1 MPDQATMLSRLGEVT
16 AQAQSAAD
24 DYGGLIGSLKATIVE
39 HFGQNGLYAS
49 YVVLAVLVLVVVSR
63 LTKITFSTIKYLIIP
78 SLALAFVVSMM
89 TAYSFLG
96 LLPVTVTVCSLILL
110 FKG

>member
-1 MPDQATMLSRLGEVT
+1 MPTETSIISRLGDAS
-16 AQAQSAAD
+16 AQAQAAAD
-24 DYGGLIGSLKATIVE
+24 DYGGLFGSLKATIIE
-39 HFGQNGLYAS
+39 NFGQNGLYAA
-49 YVVLAVLVLVVVSR
+49 YVVLAVLILVVVSR

-78 SLALAFVVSMM
+78 SLALAFVVSLL

-96 LLPVTVTVCSLILL
+96 LLPVTVTVCSLVLL

>member
-1 MPDQATMLSRLGEVT
+1 MPDQATILSRLGDLS
-16 AQAQSAAD
+16 AQAQTAAD
-24 DYGGLIGSLKATIVE
+24 DYGGLLGSLKAFIVQ

-49 YVVLAVLVLVVVSR
+49 YVVLAVLILVVVSR
-63 LTKITFSTIKYLIIP
+63 LTKITFATIKYLVIP
-78 SLALAFVVSMM
+78 SLALAFVVSLVS
-89 TAYSFLG
+89 AYSFLG